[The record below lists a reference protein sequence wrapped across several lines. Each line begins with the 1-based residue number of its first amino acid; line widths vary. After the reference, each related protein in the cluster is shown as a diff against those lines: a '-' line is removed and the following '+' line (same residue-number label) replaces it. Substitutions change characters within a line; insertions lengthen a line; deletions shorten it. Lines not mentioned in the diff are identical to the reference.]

1 MKLQAL
7 LLALTMT
14 GLACSSYGSEPLALD
29 VRIAADKVD
38 TVSGD
43 SISFEFNAQ
52 GGRLETLRVDWGD
65 GTTLDESALSART
78 MLKRAKHAYGATG
91 TFEVK
96 ATIHDSFAGQKTSS
110 LSVRIR

>member
-1 MKLQAL
+1 MKLAM
-7 LLALTMT
+7 LLALTLT
-14 GLACSSYGSEPLALD
+14 ALACSSYGAEPLALD
-29 VRIAADKVD
+29 VRIAADKLD

-52 GGRLETLRVDWGD
+52 GGRLEALRIDWGD
-65 GTTLDESALSART
+65 GTALDESALSART
-78 MLKRAKHAYGATG
+78 MLKRVKHAYGATG